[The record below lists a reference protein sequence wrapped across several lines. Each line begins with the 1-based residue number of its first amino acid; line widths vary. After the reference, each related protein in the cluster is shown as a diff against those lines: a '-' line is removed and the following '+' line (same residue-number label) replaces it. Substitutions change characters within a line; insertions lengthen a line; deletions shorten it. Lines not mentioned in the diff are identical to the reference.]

1 MLARPREFLSTFLL
15 RAPPLDTGRERWY
28 SFPNEAGK
36 GTLISS
42 FEVETGLI
50 LMLAGPSAFLSN
62 EDGYIGEI
70 FEVQQ
75 WCEDPLEV
83 EEGRCDLPQDAS
95 AVRASSR
102 LEGRTSWVFSSCGR
116 FLPCYDGD
124 LRNLLF
130 GPQEKPVSM

>member
-1 MLARPREFLSTFLL
+1 MRRVCQECFH
-15 RAPPLDTGRERWY
+15 D
-28 SFPNEAGK
+28 EAGK

-102 LEGRTSWVFSSCGR
+102 LEGRTSWVVSSCGR